1 MSSLIPEKP
10 VLLIDDETYFLR
22 SLTRIL
28 WLHAGVTNTFECGDS
43 REVQK
48 LLAERTFSLI
58 ICDLNMPHISG
69 EALLEAI
76 NRDYPEL
83 PVIILTGMDQVD
95 QAVRCMKA
103 GAFDYFVKPAEAERL
118 AATVLRALQ
127 TAELQQTCA
136 RLKKSLLSAELERP
150 EIFAPI
156 VAGDAK
162 MQAIFKYLEAIAS
175 SPEPVL
181 ITGESG
187 TGKELIA
194 KAVHSLAPRDSPW
207 VAVNVAGVDDTVFSD
222 TLFGHLRGA
231 FTGAKDFRAGMI
243 DQAQGGVLFLD
254 EIGDLAPESQV
265 KLLRFLQSG
274 EYFPLGSDR
283 PKQANVRVLVA
294 TNQDLKQL
302 QIQGKF
308 RKDLFYRL
316 NTHHVHLPPLRER
329 KESIPLLLEH
339 FLSEAAA
346 KLGKKKPTPPPELTT
361 LLSLYDFPGNIRELR
376 SLVFNAVSLHQSK
389 KLSMASFREATGIE
403 LATGAAQGGV
413 TAAPA
418 QPRCEAAPLLSF
430 HDKLPNLK
438 LAADLLVTE
447 ALRRTQG
454 NQALAARLLG
464 ISPPSLSARLKK
476 LRS

>member
-1 MSSLIPEKP
+1 
-10 VLLIDDETYFLR
+10 
-22 SLTRIL
+22 
-28 WLHAGVTNTFECGDS
+28 
-43 REVQK
+43 
-48 LLAERTFSLI
+48 
-58 ICDLNMPHISG
+58 
-69 EALLEAI
+69 
-76 NRDYPEL
+76 
-83 PVIILTGMDQVD
+83 
-95 QAVRCMKA
+95 
-103 GAFDYFVKPAEAERL
+103 
-118 AATVLRALQ
+118 
-127 TAELQQTCA
+127 
-136 RLKKSLLSAELERP
+136 
-150 EIFAPI
+150 
-156 VAGDAK
+156 
-162 MQAIFKYLEAIAS
+162 
-175 SPEPVL
+175 
-181 ITGESG
+181 
-187 TGKELIA
+187 
-194 KAVHSLAPRDSPW
+194 
-207 VAVNVAGVDDTVFSD
+207 VFSD

-243 DQAQGGVLFLD
+243 DQARGGVLFLD
-254 EIGDLAPESQV
+254 EIGDLAAESQI

-283 PKQANVRVLVA
+283 PKQANVRILVA